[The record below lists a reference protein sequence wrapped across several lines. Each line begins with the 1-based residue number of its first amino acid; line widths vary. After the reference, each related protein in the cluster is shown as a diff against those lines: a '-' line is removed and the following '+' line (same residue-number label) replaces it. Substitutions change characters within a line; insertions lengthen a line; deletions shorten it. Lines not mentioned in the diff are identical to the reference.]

1 MHFHG
6 SVVTEC
12 LEIAEPGGFL
22 VSRLSEGE
30 VLSLWSDRIDEW
42 SHLEDHLRAVLARCL
57 HGDPSQ
63 DLRNIV
69 ALDGGLHPGIG
80 TRGVRTR
87 NSQHHKA
94 VLEVN
99 LEICRLHVLIPDVQI
114 GRIACGGDRAAHKH
128 PTSHHIPW
136 KAHIDLVLGRAV
148 KIERLS
154 AGRIGN
160 LLHQL
165 LVRGLLLLRSRF
177 LSRCSLRLSLFLLF
191 LKHGRCRVCGRD
203 QQCGGDQSQDNTPFC
218 HRYFFIVIDYQF
230 SSPDIYT
237 LPKRDP
243 RICPRRTSQ
252 GCRPR
257 ICKRTGCLSS
267 LPIWTDCR

>member
-6 SVVTEC
+6 SVVIER

-22 VSRLSEGE
+22 VSRLREGE
-30 VLSLWSDRIDEW
+30 ILSLRSDRIDER
-42 SHLEDHLRAVLARCL
+42 SHLEDHLRAVLARRL

-80 TRGVRTR
+80 TRGVRAR

-148 KIERLS
+148 EVERAA
-154 AGRIGN
+154 AGRIGD

-191 LKHGRCRVCGRD
+191 LKHGRCHVCGWD
-203 QQCGGDQSQDNTPFC
+203 QQRGGDQSQDNTPFC

-267 LPIWTDCR
+267 LPIWMDCR